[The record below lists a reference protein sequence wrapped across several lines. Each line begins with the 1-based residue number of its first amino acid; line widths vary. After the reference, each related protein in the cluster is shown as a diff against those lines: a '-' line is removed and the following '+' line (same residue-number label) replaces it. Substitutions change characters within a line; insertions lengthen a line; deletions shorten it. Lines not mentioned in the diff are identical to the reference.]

1 MANMSSQEPEKE
13 EEKKEEEEIN
23 DDNGYVPNRYYVEP
37 MTSGDE
43 VESSVPTSDDAGAQW
58 SPEDEATRQARRD
71 RFYKRGRKIRKENKR
86 LRRQL
91 RDDLDETKRTVK
103 RTVTM

>member
-1 MANMSSQEPEKE
+1 MSSQEPEKE

-58 SPEDEATRQARRD
+58 SPEDEKPQDKQGETD
-71 RFYKRGRKIRKENKR
+71 STNEVGRLEKKIRGCVGN
-86 LRRQL
+86 
-91 RDDLDETKRTVK
+91 
-103 RTVTM
+103 